1 MLSICYLG
9 FSNFW
14 KFWKLSKFELKI
26 LKFVI
31 YPKISKIFKKPEY
44 MWYTLV
50 RWICVPNLKSIS
62 SKMTFGGPFECRKR
76 PLFTSFL
83 RIPMIFWFFIFLRFW
98 WEKDVLGSFFAFLT
112 KNWPKNMYYSVRWP
126 KSAVWPFLTSWPEMT
141 LTWPIGYKALEWS
154 FEVSGT
160 RFMPIYW
167 LLIRFFVVISRGNLV
182 ARKGSTIFIVT
193 WPVTSSMTPG
203 Q

>member
-1 MLSICYLG
+1 
-9 FSNFW
+9 
-14 KFWKLSKFELKI
+14 
-26 LKFVI
+26 
-31 YPKISKIFKKPEY
+31 
-44 MWYTLV
+44 
-50 RWICVPNLKSIS
+50 
-62 SKMTFGGPFECRKR
+62 MTFGGPFECRKR

-83 RIPMIFWFFIFLRFW
+83 RIPTIFWFFIFLRFW
-98 WEKDVLGSFFAFLT
+98 WGKRCLGSFFAFLT

-167 LLIRFFVVISRGNLV
+167 LLIRFCRYFAWQSRCPERVNNFHCDLTCDVIDDPRSIKFVFPRQ
-182 ARKGSTIFIVT
+182 IFQGYRT
-193 WPVTSSMTPG
+193 AFEFWKSA